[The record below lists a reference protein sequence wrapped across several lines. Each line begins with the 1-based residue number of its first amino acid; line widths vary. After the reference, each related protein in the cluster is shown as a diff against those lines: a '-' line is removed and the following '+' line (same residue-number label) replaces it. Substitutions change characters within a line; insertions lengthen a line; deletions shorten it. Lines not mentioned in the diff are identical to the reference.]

1 MQEENMKRILKKT
14 MLLSLILA
22 TFLLVGCSNI
32 GDITQNTIIVNKDG
46 SILGVIVEEF
56 GDSKYVSDELKAMVE
71 EEVATYNSGAG
82 EDKITLQS
90 YEITEE
96 GQAKVVLKYA
106 SSDDYK
112 EFNEENTFAGTVSE
126 AYDAGY
132 EFADMRSV
140 AGDGQVLEKADVL
153 EKGTMKI
160 AIFQENVNIRVNGK
174 IVYVSSGVN
183 LVDKKEATSTDADES
198 IELFYVIYE

>member
-1 MQEENMKRILKKT
+1 MKKILKKT

-22 TFLLVGCSNI
+22 AFFLVGCSNT
-32 GDITQNTIIVNKDG
+32 GDITQNTIVVNKDG

-96 GQAKVVLKYA
+96 GLAKVVLKYA
-106 SSDDYK
+106 SGSDYIA
-112 EFNEENTFAGTVSE
+112 FNEEILFAGTVSE
-126 AYDAGY
+126 AYNAGY

-140 AGDGQVLEKADVL
+140 AGDGLVLEKADVL

-174 IVYVSSGVN
+174 IAYVSSGVN

>member
-1 MQEENMKRILKKT
+1 MKRILKKT

-160 AIFQENVNIRVNGK
+160 AIFQENVNIQVNGK

>member
-1 MQEENMKRILKKT
+1 MKRILKKT